1 MTPATAS
8 LPQILIELFG
18 SPFMRNCE
26 VIIGLLIGY
35 LVAAC
40 VKTDG
45 NRYVS
50 ADLKPSSALSDVQLS
65 KAPDWTMAC
74 RRSPARLC
82 MHLRHGPGLCTCSLD
97 KQMLALSALVSLAH
111 VGHQRFVR
119 CRPWHHLP
127 VDDHLWR
134 LWLLCPSSPTV
145 PHRHPHHHCRV
156 HWVGLHGTCIAAAL
170 LSQRCS
176 SSPCRA
182 IG

>member
-1 MTPATAS
+1 MLHPLALTAFLARVTLSLRCAPGCQRLLPKDSPCLLLKRDPATAS

-50 ADLKPSSALSDVQLS
+50 ADLKPSSALSGVQLS
-65 KAPDWTMAC
+65 KAPDWIMAC
-74 RRSPARLC
+74 RPSPARLR

-97 KQMLALSALVSLAH
+97 KQMLALSAPVSLAH
-111 VGHQRFVR
+111 VGHQRFV
-119 CRPWHHLP
+119 
-127 VDDHLWR
+127 
-134 LWLLCPSSPTV
+134 
-145 PHRHPHHHCRV
+145 
-156 HWVGLHGTCIAAAL
+156 
-170 LSQRCS
+170 
-176 SSPCRA
+176 
-182 IG
+182 